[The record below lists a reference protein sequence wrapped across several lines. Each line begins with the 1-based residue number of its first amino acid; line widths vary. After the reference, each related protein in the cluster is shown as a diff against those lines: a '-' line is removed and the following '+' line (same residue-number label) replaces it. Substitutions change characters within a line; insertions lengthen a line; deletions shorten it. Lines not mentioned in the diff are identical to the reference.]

1 MADKKRDFFDFDHP
15 MYRPL
20 WFRLMLISA
29 CLGWGTFEVWLGNQ
43 TWGAIFMGIGTFLIY
58 QLLIAFNP
66 KDDDRSK
73 PD

>member
-1 MADKKRDFFDFDHP
+1 
-15 MYRPL
+15 
-20 WFRLMLISA
+20 MLISA